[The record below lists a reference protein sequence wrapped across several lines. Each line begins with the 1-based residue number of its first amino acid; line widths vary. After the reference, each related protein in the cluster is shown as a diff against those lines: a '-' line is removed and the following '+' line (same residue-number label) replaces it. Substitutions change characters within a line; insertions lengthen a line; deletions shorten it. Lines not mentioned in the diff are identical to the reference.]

1 MSKSIEKII
10 LDQAASYA
18 AKLATNGITVFL
30 QRWRF
35 YFDDND
41 RAKLNEEVKK
51 ILLEVVENAVN
62 RKFQALV
69 NLSTVR
75 EKV

>member
-10 LDQAASYA
+10 LEQAASYA

-35 YFDDND
+35 FFDDND

-62 RKFQALV
+62 RKF
-69 NLSTVR
+69 
-75 EKV
+75 

>member
-35 YFDDND
+35 FFDDND
-41 RAKLNEEVKK
+41 RAKLNEEIKK
-51 ILLEVVENAVN
+51 MLLEVVENAAN
-62 RKFQALV
+62 RKL
-69 NLSTVR
+69 
-75 EKV
+75 

>member
-1 MSKSIEKII
+1 MKLEKII
-10 LDQAASYA
+10 LEQAANYA

-41 RAKLNEEVKK
+41 REKMSKQIK
-51 ILLEVVENAVN
+51 DFLLEVSENAVN
-62 RKFQALV
+62 KK
-69 NLSTVR
+69 N
-75 EKV
+75 

>member
-10 LDQAASYA
+10 MDQAASYA

-35 YFDDND
+35 FFDDND

-62 RKFQALV
+62 RKF
-69 NLSTVR
+69 
-75 EKV
+75 

>member
-1 MSKSIEKII
+1 MSRSIEKII

-51 ILLEVVENAVN
+51 MLLEVVENAAN
-62 RKFQALV
+62 RKF
-69 NLSTVR
+69 
-75 EKV
+75 

>member
-1 MSKSIEKII
+1 MKLEKII
-10 LDQAASYA
+10 LEQAANYA

-41 RAKLNEEVKK
+41 REKMSKQIK
-51 ILLEVVENAVN
+51 DFFLEVSENAVN
-62 RKFQALV
+62 KK
-69 NLSTVR
+69 N
-75 EKV
+75 

>member
-1 MSKSIEKII
+1 MSMEKII
-10 LDQAASYA
+10 LEQAAGYA

-62 RKFQALV
+62 RKF
-69 NLSTVR
+69 
-75 EKV
+75 

>member
-10 LDQAASYA
+10 LDQAACYA
-18 AKLATNGITVFL
+18 AKLATNGITIFL

-41 RAKLNEEVKK
+41 REKLNNEVKK
-51 ILLEVVENAVN
+51 MLLEVVENAVN
-62 RKFQALV
+62 RKF
-69 NLSTVR
+69 
-75 EKV
+75 

>member
-1 MSKSIEKII
+1 MSRSIEKII
-10 LDQAASYA
+10 LDNAASYA

-51 ILLEVVENAVN
+51 MLLEVIENAAN
-62 RKFQALV
+62 RKF
-69 NLSTVR
+69 
-75 EKV
+75 

>member
-10 LDQAASYA
+10 LDQAAGYS

-35 YFDDND
+35 FFDDND

-62 RKFQALV
+62 RKF
-69 NLSTVR
+69 
-75 EKV
+75 

>member
-1 MSKSIEKII
+1 MSRSIEKII

-35 YFDDND
+35 FFDDND

-62 RKFQALV
+62 RKF
-69 NLSTVR
+69 
-75 EKV
+75 

>member
-1 MSKSIEKII
+1 MSRSIEKII

-18 AKLATNGITVFL
+18 ANLATNGITVFL

-41 RAKLNEEVKK
+41 RAKLNKEVKK
-51 ILLEVVENAVN
+51 MLLEVVENAAN
-62 RKFQALV
+62 RKF
-69 NLSTVR
+69 
-75 EKV
+75 

>member
-1 MSKSIEKII
+1 MKLEKII
-10 LDQAASYA
+10 LEQAANYA

-41 RAKLNEEVKK
+41 REKMSKQIK
-51 ILLEVVENAVN
+51 DFLLEVSENAVN
-62 RKFQALV
+62 RKQQTFI
-69 NLSTVR
+69 NLQTVR
-75 EKV
+75 TKV

>member
-51 ILLEVVENAVN
+51 MLLEVVENAAN
-62 RKFQALV
+62 RKF
-69 NLSTVR
+69 
-75 EKV
+75 

>member
-10 LDQAASYA
+10 LDQAAGYA

-35 YFDDND
+35 YFDESD

-51 ILLEVVENAVN
+51 MLLEVIKNATN
-62 RKFQALV
+62 R
-69 NLSTVR
+69 N
-75 EKV
+75 

>member
-1 MSKSIEKII
+1 MSKSIEKFI
-10 LDQAASYA
+10 LDQAAGYA

-35 YFDDND
+35 YFDDNA

-51 ILLEVVENAVN
+51 MLLEVIENAAN
-62 RKFQALV
+62 RKF
-69 NLSTVR
+69 
-75 EKV
+75 

>member
-1 MSKSIEKII
+1 MSIEKII

-41 RAKLNEEVKK
+41 REKMSKQIK
-51 ILLEVVENAVN
+51 DFLLEVSENAVH
-62 RKFQALV
+62 RKL
-69 NLSTVR
+69 
-75 EKV
+75 

>member
-18 AKLATNGITVFL
+18 AKLATNRITVFL

-51 ILLEVVENAVN
+51 MLLEVVENAAN
-62 RKFQALV
+62 RKF
-69 NLSTVR
+69 
-75 EKV
+75 

>member
-1 MSKSIEKII
+1 MSKPIEKII
-10 LDQAASYA
+10 LDQAASFA

-35 YFDDND
+35 FFDDND

-62 RKFQALV
+62 RKF
-69 NLSTVR
+69 
-75 EKV
+75 

>member
-10 LDQAASYA
+10 LDQAANYA
-18 AKLATNGITVFL
+18 ANLATNGITVFL

-35 YFDDND
+35 FFDDND

-62 RKFQALV
+62 RKF
-69 NLSTVR
+69 
-75 EKV
+75 

>member
-1 MSKSIEKII
+1 MSRSIEKII
-10 LDQAASYA
+10 IDQAASYA

-41 RAKLNEEVKK
+41 RAKLNDEVKK
-51 ILLEVVENAVN
+51 MLLEVVKNATN
-62 RKFQALV
+62 RKF
-69 NLSTVR
+69 
-75 EKV
+75 

>member
-1 MSKSIEKII
+1 MSRSIEKII
-10 LDQAASYA
+10 LEQAASYA

-41 RAKLNEEVKK
+41 RAKLNDEVKK
-51 ILLEVVENAVN
+51 LLLEVVENATS
-62 RKFQALV
+62 RKL
-69 NLSTVR
+69 
-75 EKV
+75 

>member
-10 LDQAASYA
+10 MDQAASYA

-35 YFDDND
+35 YFDDED
-41 RAKLNEEVKK
+41 REKMSKQIK
-51 ILLEVVENAVN
+51 DFLLEVSENAVKN
-62 RKFQALV
+62 KI
-69 NLSTVR
+69 
-75 EKV
+75 

>member
-62 RKFQALV
+62 RKF
-69 NLSTVR
+69 
-75 EKV
+75 

>member
-10 LDQAASYA
+10 LEQAANYA

-35 YFDDND
+35 FFDDND

-62 RKFQALV
+62 RKF
-69 NLSTVR
+69 
-75 EKV
+75 

>member
-1 MSKSIEKII
+1 MSRSIEKII

-41 RAKLNEEVKK
+41 REKMIKQIKDFLME
-51 ILLEVVENAVN
+51 LSENAVN
-62 RKFQALV
+62 RKL
-69 NLSTVR
+69 
-75 EKV
+75 

>member
-1 MSKSIEKII
+1 MKLEKII
-10 LDQAASYA
+10 LEQAANYA

-51 ILLEVVENAVN
+51 MLLEVVQNAAN
-62 RKFQALV
+62 RKF
-69 NLSTVR
+69 
-75 EKV
+75 

>member
-1 MSKSIEKII
+1 MKLEKII
-10 LDQAASYA
+10 MDQAASYA

-41 RAKLNEEVKK
+41 REKMRKQIKDL
-51 ILLEVVENAVN
+51 LLEVSENAVN
-62 RKFQALV
+62 GKH
-69 NLSTVR
+69 
-75 EKV
+75 

>member
-1 MSKSIEKII
+1 MKLEKII
-10 LDQAASYA
+10 LEQAVSYA

-41 RAKLNEEVKK
+41 RAKLNDEVKK
-51 ILLEVVENAVN
+51 MLLEVVKNATN
-62 RKFQALV
+62 RKF
-69 NLSTVR
+69 
-75 EKV
+75 

>member
-1 MSKSIEKII
+1 MKLEKII
-10 LDQAASYA
+10 MDQAASYA

-41 RAKLNEEVKK
+41 REKMRKQIKDL
-51 ILLEVVENAVN
+51 LLEVSENAVN
-62 RKFQALV
+62 RKF
-69 NLSTVR
+69 
-75 EKV
+75 

>member
-1 MSKSIEKII
+1 MSIEKII

-41 RAKLNEEVKK
+41 REKMSKQIK
-51 ILLEVVENAVN
+51 DFLLEVSENAVN
-62 RKFQALV
+62 RKL
-69 NLSTVR
+69 
-75 EKV
+75 

>member
-41 RAKLNEEVKK
+41 RAKLNDEVKK

-62 RKFQALV
+62 RKF
-69 NLSTVR
+69 
-75 EKV
+75 

>member
-10 LDQAASYA
+10 LDQAAGYA

-41 RAKLNEEVKK
+41 REKMSKQIK
-51 ILLEVVENAVN
+51 DFLLEVSENAVN
-62 RKFQALV
+62 RKL
-69 NLSTVR
+69 
-75 EKV
+75 

>member
-1 MSKSIEKII
+1 MSKPIEKII

-35 YFDDND
+35 YFDESD

-51 ILLEVVENAVN
+51 MLLEVVENVSN
-62 RKFQALV
+62 RKF
-69 NLSTVR
+69 
-75 EKV
+75 

>member
-1 MSKSIEKII
+1 MSIEKII

-35 YFDDND
+35 FFDDND

-51 ILLEVVENAVN
+51 MLIEVVENAVN
-62 RKFQALV
+62 RKF
-69 NLSTVR
+69 
-75 EKV
+75 

>member
-1 MSKSIEKII
+1 MIKLEKII
-10 LDQAASYA
+10 LEQAANYA

-41 RAKLNEEVKK
+41 REKMSKQIK
-51 ILLEVVENAVN
+51 DFLLEFAENAVN
-62 RKFQALV
+62 RK
-69 NLSTVR
+69 
-75 EKV
+75 K